1 MCYIFSVGDVMSK
14 TENTIEIDN
23 FLNAISSMLESKYI
37 LIDRKISDILY
48 AIANTRDVYNVIAV
62 AMINYDFKTSWRQAV
77 NSTFIKLPEDENDR
91 IAFIFCLLNNI
102 DDKNLDITMVL
113 DKYFSY
119 DLETKP
125 YELFCKNIIV
135 EFKRL
140 ILKKLGLDYQK
151 EVVFEGEPEHYDE
164 FEMLSNMLRDF
175 VHFLAV
181 KKKVKLYKVSKEN
194 FIAVVS
200 TFEQAVKEKNVGYFY
215 SFLVMI
221 DSALVKNKEL
231 KLKFKAI
238 KNLAMDIMEK
248 THETY

>member
-1 MCYIFSVGDVMSK
+1 MSK
-14 TENTIEIDN
+14 TQNTIEIDN

-48 AIANTRDVYNVIAV
+48 SIANTRDVYNVIAR
-62 AMINYDFKTSWRQAV
+62 AMINYDFKASWRQAV
-77 NSTFIKLPEDENDR
+77 NSAFIKLPEDENDR
-91 IAFIFCLLNNI
+91 IAFIFCFLNNI

-119 DLETKP
+119 DSEVKP

-140 ILKKLGLDYQK
+140 ILKQLGLDYQK
-151 EVVFEGEPEHYDE
+151 EVAFEGEPEHYNE
-164 FEMLSNMLRDF
+164 FEMLSNLLRDF
-175 VHFLAV
+175 IHFLAV
-181 KKKVKLYKVSKEN
+181 KKKVKLHRITKEN

-200 TFEQAVKEKNVGYFY
+200 TFEQAVREKNVGYFY

-221 DSALVKNKEL
+221 DSALTKNKEL
-231 KLKFKAI
+231 QFKFKTI
-238 KNLAMDIMEK
+238 KNLAIDIMEK
-248 THETY
+248 ANETC

>member
-1 MCYIFSVGDVMSK
+1 MSK